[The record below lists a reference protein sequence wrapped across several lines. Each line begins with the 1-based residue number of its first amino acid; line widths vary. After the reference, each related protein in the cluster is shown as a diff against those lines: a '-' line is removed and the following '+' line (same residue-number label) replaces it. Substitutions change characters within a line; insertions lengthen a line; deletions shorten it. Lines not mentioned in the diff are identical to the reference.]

1 MRQDN
6 SANGGPGPGPRGPTP
21 DGAGS
26 PADRFRTVLGHH
38 PTGVT
43 AVTAFDGEPVGMT
56 IGSFCS
62 ISLDPMLVGFFVEQG
77 SSTWPRIR
85 RAGTFAVNVL
95 AEDQH
100 ELCRVFST
108 RGAERFAN
116 ASWSSGLGGA
126 PLLDGA
132 IAWIECEI
140 LQLVHA
146 GDHELAIGAVRR
158 FREGPPGRP
167 IVFYRGEYA
176 QLAPPQARRDG
187 RR

>member
-1 MRQDN
+1 MRIEE
-6 SANGGPGPGPRGPTP
+6 PGNARLGSESGRPGQEL
-21 DGAGS
+21 
-26 PADRFRTVLGHH
+26 DREVGEAFRSVLGHH

-43 AVTAFDGEPVGMT
+43 AVTALDGEPVGMT

-62 ISLDPMLVGFFVEQG
+62 ISLDPMLVGFFVERG

-100 ELCRVFST
+100 ELCRIFST
-108 RGAERFAN
+108 RGTDRFAH
-116 ASWSSGLGGA
+116 ARWSPGLDGV

-132 IAWIECEI
+132 VAWIECKI
-140 LQLVHA
+140 RQSVCA

-158 FREGPPGRP
+158 FQEGHPGRP
-167 IVFYRGEYA
+167 IVFYRGEYS
-176 QLAPPQARRDG
+176 QLAQPFG
-187 RR
+187 RPEGMC